1 MSDDGITG
9 AILKPLEN
17 LNDVIFIGL
26 TMTACCAEFGP
37 FVQKY
42 ESFNSFWATYFVCT
56 FGGFVGSLVIAWVI
70 SYIANND

>member
-42 ESFNSFWATYFVCT
+42 ESYILRMHIWWFCWQPCYR
-56 FGGFVGSLVIAWVI
+56 VGHFLHSE
-70 SYIANND
+70 